1 MLLRSSWRLVLAA
14 ASEASSS
21 NPVRESYITARDP
34 IIDVARG
41 LGVLLVLYAHSLEP
55 LFIRDDSE
63 FVDSAFQQWRVIYS
77 FHMPLFY
84 FLSGAARVAA
94 RAGTDAQASWYR
106 PLRDALAAILFVELC
121 QFGGSVLVALDM
133 IRQGTFDP
141 LSIVKS
147 TVRSALLLCD
157 LRLGILWYLV
167 SLAVVVLLAHLWS
180 TGSRAGRAVVVG
192 ACALSLWAALPVGPA
207 WDVRDN
213 WFQVRSWM
221 PGLVFYGLGRMFTGR
236 YPKTWVGGLAL
247 LALIVLAPLNR
258 GCPTSPTGVCADIA
272 DVFAPWMILGRHGFL
287 PFFYVF
293 AALGIAAALGLS
305 RVLPRSM
312 FAYFGRVSFPL
323 YVLNAVFLDFVLM
336 KMTGIPLPGQI
347 SLWIYAAIFA
357 GTVGLHVAGVWLLAK
372 PINACRALCD
382 RWASTLA
389 RGVVAR
395 A

>member
-1 MLLRSSWRLVLAA
+1 M
-14 ASEASSS
+14 
-21 NPVRESYITARDP
+21 
-34 IIDVARG
+34 IDVARG

-63 FVDSAFQQWRVIYS
+63 FVDSAFQQWRVMYS

-94 RAGTDAQASWYR
+94 RSATDTQGGWYR
-106 PLRDALAAILFVELC
+106 PLRDAFAAILFVELC
-121 QFGGSVLVALDM
+121 QVGGSVLVALDM
-133 IRQGTFDP
+133 VRQGAFDP
-141 LSIVKS
+141 LAIVKS
-147 TVRSALLLCD
+147 TARSALLLCD
-157 LRLGILWYLV
+157 LKLGILWYLV
-167 SLAVVVLLAHLWS
+167 SLAVVVLLAQLWN
-180 TGSRAGRAVVVG
+180 TGSRVGRAVVVA
-192 ACALSLWAALPVGPA
+192 ACAVSLWAALPVGPA
-207 WDVRDN
+207 WDVRNN

-221 PGLVFYGLGRMFTGR
+221 PGLIFFGLGRMFTGR
-236 YPKTWVGGLAL
+236 YPKAWTGALAL

-287 PFFYVF
+287 PFFYAF
-293 AALGIAAALGLS
+293 AMLGIAAVLGLA
-305 RVLPRSM
+305 RVLPRSV

-336 KMTGIPLPGQI
+336 KLTRIPLPGHF
-347 SLWIYAAIFA
+347 SPWMYAGIFV

-382 RWASTLA
+382 RWAATLA
-389 RGVVAR
+389 RRLVPSA
-395 A
+395 

>member
-1 MLLRSSWRLVLAA
+1 MTA

-21 NPVRESYITARDP
+21 NPVRESYSTARDP

-94 RAGTDAQASWYR
+94 RSATDAAGGWYR
-106 PLRDALAAILFVELC
+106 PLRDAFAAILFVELC
-121 QFGGSVLVALDM
+121 QVGGSVLVALDM
-133 IRQGTFDP
+133 VRQGTFDP
-141 LSIVKS
+141 LYIVKS
-147 TVRSALLLCD
+147 TARSMLLLCD
-157 LRLGILWYLV
+157 LKLGILWYLV

-180 TGSRAGRAVVVG
+180 TGSRVGRAVVVG
-192 ACALSLWAALPVGPA
+192 ACAISFWAALPVGPA

-221 PGLVFYGLGRMFTGR
+221 PGLIFYGLGRMFTGR
-236 YPKTWVGGLAL
+236 YPKAWTGALAL
-247 LALIVLAPLNR
+247 LALILLAPLNR

-272 DVFAPWMILGRHGFL
+272 AVFAPWMILGRHGFL
-287 PFFYVF
+287 PFFYAF
-293 AALGIAAALGLS
+293 AMLGIAAMLGLS
-305 RVLPRSM
+305 RILPRSV

-323 YVLNAVFLDFVLM
+323 YILNALFLDFVLM
-336 KMTGIPLPGQI
+336 KMTRVPLPQPFG
-347 SLWIYAAIFA
+347 LWIYVVIFA
-357 GTVGLHVAGVWLLAK
+357 GTVGLHAAGVWLLAK

-389 RGVVAR
+389 GRLVAR